1 MLIAVNKIPY
11 LKHLFLT
18 ALLTVISA
26 GASHAQIVEP
36 TTYEECVSEDI
47 KKAQSNRAVKRLKA
61 MCQESFPQAVKSELH
76 KLSRGKTVD
85 VICMGEQEEHVLL
98 KIEPRRK
105 KLLINNMPGELT
117 KITEGTFYGRATLD
131 GGVLNISVNAPTGRF
146 KGTFKSRSGERTE
159 LSEMVCTE
167 EQYSHS
173 LPENQKKATLLS
185 M

>member
-11 LKHLFLT
+11 LKQLFVT
-18 ALLTVISA
+18 VLLTVISA
-26 GASHAQIVEP
+26 HASHAQIVEP

-85 VICMGEQEEHVLL
+85 VICMGEQEENVLL

-105 KLLINNMPGELT
+105 KLTINDMPGVLT
-117 KITEGTFYGRATLD
+117 KITEGTFYGSTPLD
-131 GGVLNISVNAPTGRF
+131 GGVLQVSVNAPSGRF
-146 KGTFKSRSGERTE
+146 KGAFKNRDGERTE
-159 LSEMVCTE
+159 LSR
-167 EQYSHS
+167 
-173 LPENQKKATLLS
+173 
-185 M
+185 

>member
-98 KIEPRRK
+98 KIEPRR
-105 KLLINNMPGELT
+105 
-117 KITEGTFYGRATLD
+117 
-131 GGVLNISVNAPTGRF
+131 
-146 KGTFKSRSGERTE
+146 
-159 LSEMVCTE
+159 
-167 EQYSHS
+167 
-173 LPENQKKATLLS
+173 
-185 M
+185 

>member
-11 LKHLFLT
+11 LKHLFVT
-18 ALLTVISA
+18 VLLTVISA
-26 GASHAQIVEP
+26 HASHAQIVEP

-131 GGVLNISVNAPTGRF
+131 GGVLNVSVNAPTGRF
-146 KGTFKSRSGERTE
+146 KGTFKNRSGERTE

-173 LPENQKKATLLS
+173 LPENQKKITLLS